1 MDAATP
7 PDALDCSL
15 AALQRRYVDLQ
26 IESQKIS
33 EEIGRLEKQRS
44 QVNDDADDL
53 LQTIRQISEGEEA
66 DVEVTEVDGVVTAEP
81 STAPAANPV
90 SWRDVPISM
99 LKLSS
104 IKGMGKRKRTLLI
117 DEVPTLGK
125 LQELREQASKEFVL
139 LCSVLPKGIGV
150 DIADELEE
158 LFINWLVANDG
169 SYGID
174 ETAPKKCDIPR
185 KMEPL
190 TPPTLALAPPPVIEP
205 FNPPEVLKAADELV
219 RVAER
224 PAGVETFDVVPLSI
238 DVSEV
243 AIDLPTDTPEY
254 LAERVTYWKQRAASN
269 ENHFDIGSID
279 IADRDAFNSGRDAAH
294 RGWIIEDCPWT
305 PGDKQDSWIL
315 GYLAGSKPSES
326 DVDSA
331 NPAGRSES
339 DNDSLF
345 RLTI

>member
-1 MDAATP
+1 MDSATP
-7 PDALDCSL
+7 SDAFDCSL
-15 AALQRRYVDLQ
+15 ATLQKRYVELQ

-66 DVEVTEVDGVVTAEP
+66 EPEVNSTDGIVTVEP
-81 STAPAANPV
+81 SSAPSANPA

-99 LKLSS
+99 LKLGS

-125 LQELREQASKEFVL
+125 LQELRERASKEFIL

-158 LFINWLVANDG
+158 LFLNWLVVNDG

-174 ETAPKKCDIPR
+174 ETAPKKCEVPPAP
-185 KMEPL
+185 EPAPS
-190 TPPTLALAPPPVIEP
+190 TAMIPPPVIEP
-205 FNPPEVLKAADELV
+205 INPPEVLEAADKLLE
-219 RVAER
+219 VAER
-224 PAGVETFDVVPLSI
+224 PAVAGFIDFKPLAVDLSEVTI
-238 DVSEV
+238 DV
-243 AIDLPTDTPEY
+243 PTDTPEY

-269 ENHFDIGSID
+269 ENHFDIGSVD
-279 IADRDAFNSGRDAAH
+279 IIDRDAFNSGRDAAH
-294 RGWIIEDCPWT
+294 RGWVIEDCPWT
-305 PGDKQDSWIL
+305 PGGKQDSWIL
-315 GYLAGSKPSES
+315 GYLAGSGK
-326 DVDSA
+326 DSA
-331 NPAGRSES
+331 NPAGRDESES
-339 DNDSLF
+339 DSLF
-345 RLTI
+345 RLLL